1 MAGEADAEH
10 PLTLPV
16 SPFGA
21 LIIELHPFEAGLLP
35 LCLRIPLS
43 RGMPLLAGPDPRV
56 QIALWPGGV
65 IEIEL
70 IPERL
75 PAPDRF
81 LAQAGDCRFHYRSG
95 PVPSLH
101 CTSTASERD
110 FPLPAGAHPP
120 ALSALPGALLFTGD
134 IAGGDQYALLLPPDA
149 SALLLSVTGRN
160 ITLCDG
166 GAAIRLMHSFS
177 DSVGHAALET
187 WAAAPSGWTLA
198 SSEPMWEH
206 GGPLRPAAPEAT
218 ALAAIEAA
226 QLGLAQEAASYFAP
240 ACPCSGILARA
251 ALFDGC
257 TPLRYALPS
266 GEAAVG
272 LMKLEDNILRITP
285 ARYAA
290 QAGGGGYL
298 LTQLEIPENAQT

>member
-1 MAGEADAEH
+1 M
-10 PLTLPV
+10 
-16 SPFGA
+16 
-21 LIIELHPFEAGLLP
+21 IELRPFEAGILP

-43 RGMPLLAGPDPRV
+43 RGVPLLSEPDPRV

-75 PAPDRF
+75 PLPDRF
-81 LAQAGDCRFHYRSG
+81 LAQAGGCRFHYRAGHMPALRCS
-95 PVPSLH
+95 SE
-101 CTSTASERD
+101 ASERD

-120 ALSALPGALLFTGD
+120 ALSPLPDALLFTGD
-134 IAGGDQYALLLPPDA
+134 TEEGDQYALILPPDA

-187 WAAAPSGWTLA
+187 WAAAPSGWMLA

-206 GGPLRPAAPEAT
+206 GGPVRPAAPEAV

-240 ACPCSGILARA
+240 ACPCSGTLARA

-266 GEAAVG
+266 GEPAVG
-272 LMKLEDNILRITP
+272 LMKLKDNILHITP
-285 ARYAA
+285 VRYAA
-290 QAGGGGYL
+290 QPGGGSYL